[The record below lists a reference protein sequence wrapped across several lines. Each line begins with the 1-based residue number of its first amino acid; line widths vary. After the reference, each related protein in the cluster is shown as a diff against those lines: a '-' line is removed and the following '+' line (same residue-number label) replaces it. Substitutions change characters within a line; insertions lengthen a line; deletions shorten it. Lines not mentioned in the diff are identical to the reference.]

1 MTAWHGR
8 ASAGSRHQG
17 IGMEALIIGAVTVA
31 AGAFRG
37 VTGFGY
43 ALVAALGLAGIS
55 SPTGMVPFILINDL
69 MLTAFT
75 VVDRGRSPIDWR
87 VTRVLMVSGLF
98 GALCGSLLVP
108 YLAGEVARIL
118 VSATI
123 VVAACVALIANPP
136 AWLAHK
142 ALGIGIGFITGVLL
156 SAFAVGGPLIAA
168 WLLAGGV
175 RRDYIRGT
183 LAVFFGVVDIFTL
196 AARASMGEI
205 DANLLHMLAI
215 YAPLTLAGF
224 TAGYILSHR
233 LPQHVWDRVAGIGL
247 VFIAITGLLQTI
259 HAIATA

>member
-1 MTAWHGR
+1 MTACDGR
-8 ASAGSRHQG
+8 VSAGSRGQG
-17 IGMEALIIGAVTVA
+17 IGMDALIIGAVTVA

-43 ALVAALGLAGIS
+43 ALVAALGLVGVF

-75 VVDRGRSPIDWR
+75 VVDRGRSTIDWR
-87 VTRVLMVSGLF
+87 VTRALLVSGVI

-108 YLAGEVARIL
+108 YLEGEATRIL

-123 VVAACVALIANPP
+123 VFAACIALIANPP
-136 AWLAHK
+136 AWLAHR
-142 ALGIGIGFITGVLL
+142 ALGIGIGFLTGILL

-175 RRDYIRGT
+175 KRDCVRGT

-205 DANLLHMLAI
+205 DAELLSLLLI
-215 YAPLTLAGF
+215 YMPLTLAGF
-224 TAGYILSHR
+224 AAGYILSHR
-233 LPQHVWDRVAGIGL
+233 LPRHVWDRVAGIGL
-247 VFIAITGLLQTI
+247 VFIALAGLLQTI
-259 HAIATA
+259 RAIATV

>member
-1 MTAWHGR
+1 MD
-8 ASAGSRHQG
+8 
-17 IGMEALIIGAVTVA
+17 ALIIGAVTIG
-31 AGAFRG
+31 AGVFRG

-43 ALVAALGLAGIS
+43 ALVAALGLAGMF

-87 VTRVLMVSGLF
+87 VTRMLMTSGLI

-108 YLAGEVARIL
+108 YLEGEIARIL

-123 VVAACVALIANPP
+123 VVAACVALIAHPP
-136 AWLAHK
+136 SWLAHK
-142 ALGIGIGFITGVLL
+142 ALGIGIGFVTGLLL

-175 RRDYIRGT
+175 KRDCVRGT
-183 LAVFFGVVDIFTL
+183 LAIFFGVVDMFTL
-196 AARASMGEI
+196 AARASMGDI
-205 DANLLHMLAI
+205 DAELLGLLAI
-215 YAPLTLAGF
+215 YCPLTVAGF
-224 TAGYILSHR
+224 AAGYVLSHR

-247 VFIAITGLLQTI
+247 VLIAVAGLLQTI
-259 HAIATA
+259 YAIATA